1 MNTSGGAVH
10 QSIINNK
17 KVLATHCHHM
27 LVGEQ
32 LPTEGSI
39 WKAQVCG
46 WHAYASRITPPG
58 KTHAESLE
66 FKTNELSVDEATA
79 RAAKCTDSVS
89 GTFVAVLIQRR
100 RQKAIQD
107 EVLWCQMLSAT
118 FEYEA
123 KWQLM
128 ALDQNTWAEKETLSM
143 DYIS

>member
-1 MNTSGGAVH
+1 M
-10 QSIINNK
+10 QSIRSS
-17 KVLATHCHHM
+17 LATRRCWQSTAIIC
-27 LVGEQ
+27 LLANSCQQKGASGR
-32 LPTEGSI
+32 PR
-39 WKAQVCG
+39 ACG

-58 KTHAESLE
+58 ETHAESLE

-79 RAAKCTDSVS
+79 RAAKCIDSVS
-89 GTFVAVLIQRR
+89 GTFVAVLIQKR